1 MEQCCNSK
9 TSKFQPKNSGRVL
22 KKKKKHVQNHI
33 NCREEMFPST
43 VKIYV
48 ENEGGVSRVI
58 TVMVQLLEKTM
69 ITMKIVIANPIMI
82 MTMATSVTVIFC
94 NQNAI
99 AGNDGSQQWHP
110 IKLILFIQQQPR
122 SGVVENEISKICS

>member
-1 MEQCCNSK
+1 
-9 TSKFQPKNSGRVL
+9 
-22 KKKKKHVQNHI
+22 
-33 NCREEMFPST
+33 MFPST

-48 ENEGGVSRVI
+48 ENESGVSRVI
-58 TVMVQLLEKTM
+58 TVMVELLE
-69 ITMKIVIANPIMI
+69 IVIANPIMI

-122 SGVVENEISKICS
+122 GGVVENEISKICS

>member
-33 NCREEMFPST
+33 TCQEEMFPST

-58 TVMVQLLEKTM
+58 TVMV
-69 ITMKIVIANPIMI
+69 
-82 MTMATSVTVIFC
+82 
-94 NQNAI
+94 
-99 AGNDGSQQWHP
+99 
-110 IKLILFIQQQPR
+110 
-122 SGVVENEISKICS
+122 